1 MRTLALLL
9 ALPLS
14 AFAQGPIASATANL
28 RQVQQAF
35 GRGVQLYRCQAGS
48 LKFVPLGPDAVLYKD
63 AASHEQVA
71 THGIGPV
78 WQWGDGSGVFGT
90 VRQTVPAS
98 DPALNVAT
106 LVLAAQPF
114 GIPNGVLAP
123 VTVVTRTDAKGGAAP
138 SAGCDAG
145 HVGTV
150 ARVPYTATYTFYAA
164 R

>member
-14 AFAQGPIASATANL
+14 ALAQDPVASATANL
-28 RQVQQAF
+28 RQVHQAF
-35 GRGVQLYRCQAGS
+35 GRGAQLYRCQAGS
-48 LKFVPLGPDAVLYKD
+48 LKFAPLGPDAVLYKD

-78 WQWGDGSGVFGT
+78 WQWADGSGVFGT
-90 VRQTVPAS
+90 VRQTIPAA
-98 DPALNVAT
+98 DPSANVAT

-114 GIPNGVLAP
+114 GTAGGVLAP

-138 SAGCDAG
+138 SGGCDAA
-145 HVGTV
+145 HIGTV
-150 ARVPYTATYTFYAA
+150 AHVPYTATYTFYAVK
-164 R
+164 